1 MTTVQEME
9 PSQRKLA
16 VASMSDEE
24 VHALAYDWLFWARP
38 EQITPPGDW
47 YIWLILAGRGFG
59 KTRSGAEQ
67 VRIWVKDFPIVNLIG
82 ATADDARDIMIE
94 GESGIM
100 NICPPHEK
108 PQYKKYERKLMWP
121 NGALSLIFTADQPE
135 RLRGKQHMK
144 LWADEICS
152 WRYVSEAWDQAMF
165 GLRLGMDPQAI
176 VTTTPKPIKQLI
188 EMVEDPLT
196 HITAG
201 TTYDNRAN
209 LAAGFFNKIIKKYE
223 GTRLGQQELLA
234 KILTDVPGAL
244 WKRSKIEDLR
254 VRTAGPMMRVVVAID
269 PPATSD
275 ADSAEA
281 GIIACGIGPCT
292 CKGEEEIHGFVMED
306 YSKQASPSEWA
317 EAAIFAYHLLMAD
330 LIVGEVNNGGEM
342 VGYTVYTVDP
352 HVNYKAVHA
361 SKGKYT
367 RAEPISAMYEKGN
380 VHHVG
385 SFPILEDQLC
395 TWLPGEKS
403 PDRLDSLVWAF
414 TELFYEPEEDG
425 PDEVIVYDER
435 VEISPY

>member
-1 MTTVQEME
+1 MD
-9 PSQRKLA
+9 PSQRELA

-24 VHALAYDWLFWARP
+24 VSALAYDWFFWARP
-38 EQITPPGDW
+38 EQMTPPGDW
-47 YIWLILAGRGFG
+47 YVWIILAGRGFG

-67 VRIWVKDFPIVNLIG
+67 VRMWVKDFPIVNLIG

-108 PQYKKYERKLMWP
+108 PMYKKYERKLLWP
-121 NGALSLIFTADQPE
+121 NGAMSLIFTADQPE

-144 LWADEICS
+144 LWADELCS
-152 WRYVSEAWDQAMF
+152 WRYVGEAWDQAMF

-176 VTTTPKPIKQLI
+176 VTTTPKPIKQL
-188 EMVEDPLT
+188 VELVDDPLT

-209 LAAGFFNKIIKKYE
+209 LAAGFFHKIIKKYE

-234 KILTDVPGAL
+234 EILMDVPGAL

-254 VRTAGPMMRVVVAID
+254 VRSAGPMMRIVVAID

-292 CKGEEEIHGFVMED
+292 CKGKEEIHGFVMED

-317 EAAIFAYHLLMAD
+317 EAAIFAYHRLMAD

-414 TELFYEPEEDG
+414 TELFYEPDEEE
-425 PDEVIVYDER
+425 PEEVIVYEDR
-435 VEISPY
+435 VDISPY

>member
-1 MTTVQEME
+1 MTTIQVMD
-9 PSQRKLA
+9 PSQRELA

-24 VHALAYDWLFWARP
+24 VYALAYDWFFWARP
-38 EQITPPGDW
+38 EQITPLGDW

-67 VRIWVKDFPIVNLIG
+67 VRMWVRDFPIVNLIG

-108 PQYKKYERKLMWP
+108 PMYKKYERKLLWP
-121 NGALSLIFTADQPE
+121 NGAMSLIFTADQPE

-152 WRYVSEAWDQAMF
+152 WRYVEEAWDQAMF
-165 GLRLGMDPQAI
+165 GLRLGVDPQAI
-176 VTTTPKPIKQLI
+176 VTTTPKPIKQLL
-188 EMVEDPLT
+188 EMVDDPLT

-209 LAAGFFNKIIKKYE
+209 LATGFFSKIIKKYE

-254 VRTAGPMMRVVVAID
+254 VRSAGPMMRIVVAID
-269 PPATSD
+269 PPATSEE
-275 ADSAEA
+275 DSAEA

-292 CKGEEEIHGFVMED
+292 CKGTEEIHGFVMED

-317 EAAIFAYHLLMAD
+317 KAAIFAYHLLMAD

-414 TELFYEPEEDG
+414 TELFYEPEEDEQ
-425 PDEVIVYDER
+425 DEVIVYDEH